1 MLIRHEF
8 KTRGQG
14 LGHNLRSSRV
24 AIGLRWKILIT
35 PENGALVPF
44 TNAFI
49 VSIGDVDLTSRIYRD
64 KGMGVIHDRRAILGA
79 RRKVMRETQG
89 VAHLM
94 GRKLPNARQRKGF
107 QPVDLRVVIV
117 GGQ

>member
-1 MLIRHEF
+1 
-8 KTRGQG
+8 
-14 LGHNLRSSRV
+14 
-24 AIGLRWKILIT
+24 
-35 PENGALVPF
+35 
-44 TNAFI
+44 
-49 VSIGDVDLTSRIYRD
+49 
-64 KGMGVIHDRRAILGA
+64 MGVIHDRRAILGA